1 MTIQRHKLRS
11 MPEYWHINFNRCK
24 ENLPYLCKFPQYV
37 KFIVPFGEREKKK
50 ERKINIAL
58 SLLQFW
64 LWLVLEIQYS
74 LLISCFPI
82 YGLERGVLIKCEAGS
97 IFIWNSFHFLEFIHN
112 WSFQRNCE
120 IPFLYLLVA
129 FIFVAQE
136 DCIFRFLIPTQM
148 AIAWFVHC
156 T

>member
-1 MTIQRHKLRS
+1 MILWLFKDTSWEACQSTDILISIDVKKTCLICANFLS
-11 MPEYWHINFNRCK
+11 MW
-24 ENLPYLCKFPQYV
+24 NLLFHL
-37 KFIVPFGEREKKK
+37 EREKKK
-50 ERKINIAL
+50 RERKINIAL

-129 FIFVAQE
+129 FIFVA
-136 DCIFRFLIPTQM
+136 
-148 AIAWFVHC
+148 
-156 T
+156 